1 MGRFSNRRR
10 KQNKKKKRDK
20 MDITMFGLGK
30 KKNNNECKTTGC
42 KNTAGKGAVYCGLH
56 KPNVTYTNYTPKP
69 ACHTGNVL
77 VFTTPDGISVY
88 GGGSTRGGGWWKMTP
103 LPDLAMGP
111 KEIVN
116 KVRTNTPTGWKCE
129 TMVDTSIPILAID
142 WPDMSIP
149 ADIGKRFW
157 NTLVEDIRDKG
168 IQTISCQCM
177 GGHGR
182 TGVQLSILAHLLL
195 PTELHEWKDTNELIM
210 WVRERMCEKEVE
222 SKSQQEYVSYVC
234 NLPLGELVSTHRFS
248 YTSTTA
254 VNYIPAEIEEADEYD
269 GWSLFQCLV
278 CDAEEWKKNSA
289 DEIDCEK
296 CDNVLGVMVN
306 ITDNF
311 YDNVQLCPKCK
322 INTPVHG
329 MSKSKPYN
337 CIACEMETEGI
348 ESRQDGTIHC
358 DSCKRFRPQ
367 EMFDE
372 TTQMCIPCTK
382 GIVEPETTTI
392 DDDTRDTFDDVY
404 DDRFLYGY

>member
-1 MGRFSNRRR
+1 MN
-10 KQNKKKKRDK
+10 
-20 MDITMFGLGK
+20 IFGLGNK
-30 KKNNNECKTTGC
+30 KNNECKQNGC
-42 KNTAGKGAVYCGLH
+42 KNIAGKGTMYCGLH
-56 KPNVTYTNYTPKP
+56 KPKYAGISYTPKP

-88 GGGSTRGGGWWKMTP
+88 GGGSSRSGGWWKMNP

-116 KVRTNTPTGWKCE
+116 KVRTNTPAGWKCE

-149 ADIGKRFW
+149 ADIGKKFW
-157 NTLVEDIRDKG
+157 NTLVEDIREKG
-168 IQTISCQCM
+168 ILSISCQCM

-195 PTELHEWKDTNELIM
+195 PPELHEWKDTNELVK

-222 SKSQQEYVSYVC
+222 GKSQQEYISYVC
-234 NLPLGELVSTHRFS
+234 DLSLGEPLDFHKWNYSSTATNYVQ
-248 YTSTTA
+248 YTS
-254 VNYIPAEIEEADEYD
+254 PKDEAEIDEYD
-269 GWSLFQCLV
+269 GWSLFQCIV

-296 CDNVLGVMVN
+296 CRDAGTHRSVINGIVEFTVMVN

-311 YDNVQLCPKCK
+311 YDNVVMCPKCK
-322 INTPVHG
+322 ISTPAHG
-329 MSKSKPYN
+329 MSKTKN
-337 CIACEMETEGI
+337 CLACEMELLGI

-372 TTQMCIPCTK
+372 SSLMCIPCTK
-382 GIVEPETTTI
+382 GVVEPEITTTI
-392 DDDTRDTFDDVY
+392 DDHTRDTFDDDAY

>member
-1 MGRFSNRRR
+1 
-10 KQNKKKKRDK
+10 
-20 MDITMFGLGK
+20 
-30 KKNNNECKTTGC
+30 
-42 KNTAGKGAVYCGLH
+42 GLH
-56 KPNVTYTNYTPKP
+56 KPKVNYASYTPKP
-69 ACHTGNVL
+69 SCHTGNVL

-254 VNYIPAEIEEADEYD
+254 VNYIPAEIEEVDEYD

-289 DEIDCEK
+289 DEINCPTCDDELEK
-296 CDNVLGVMVN
+296 GHVNLGIMVN

-311 YDNVQLCPKCK
+311 YDNVQMCPRCN
-322 INTPVHG
+322 I
-329 MSKSKPYN
+329 
-337 CIACEMETEGI
+337 
-348 ESRQDGTIHC
+348 
-358 DSCKRFRPQ
+358 
-367 EMFDE
+367 
-372 TTQMCIPCTK
+372 
-382 GIVEPETTTI
+382 
-392 DDDTRDTFDDVY
+392 
-404 DDRFLYGY
+404 